1 MLAALHDLGRS
12 VPRDCAVVGCD
23 DIDVAAYTAPP
34 LTTVRVPFTEVGEQA
49 MRTLLDAI
57 ESESPPVERAPLDVR
72 LVVRQSS

>member
-1 MLAALHDLGRS
+1 
-12 VPRDCAVVGCD
+12 VPDGCAVVGCD

-49 MRTLLDAI
+49 MSALLDTI
-57 ESESPPVERAPLDVR
+57 EGAPPPAERAPLDVR